1 VILLLDASTHVIEAL
16 HVLLEDRV
24 AHESS
29 TDPVVL
35 AYALREEN
43 RIPTARLVIHPVG
56 DDLVEDDLDEDE
68 LALSRALEIVIEELT
83 CPPADPDDDAPAS
96 STNWG
101 DSPLQKI
108 APSSSCPAPWGGHAR
123 ARECGRSRKWR
134 SVCTDGP
141 AAAGRAVPA
150 LGCEWLE
157 ECPLV
162 VAQLPSDHR

>member
-108 APSSSCPAPWGGHAR
+108 IITSTANGTYNTPVEVYALHSCQENMDYYLINTGGTWTATEAR
-123 ARECGRSRKWR
+123 KS
-134 SVCTDGP
+134 P
-141 AAAGRAVPA
+141 RAD
-150 LGCEWLE
+150 WLVK
-157 ECPLV
+157 L
-162 VAQLPSDHR
+162 AQTRRAI